1 LKPRNVRQYALS
13 KACLKALEVSTMK
26 TGFLRILIA
35 LAALLA
41 LPGVGHAQNNPS
53 PRELQG
59 LIAAG
64 QDKQALAQ
72 LQNVLAAHPDSAVA
86 WYLSAEAQDA
96 LGHEDAARS
105 ALAKAEKIAP
115 GLPFAN
121 PADAQALQTHLNAG
135 AGDAPS
141 GGGMGSMIF
150 VVGALVVLF
159 LVVRVFLRSRRRVM
173 PGLDGYG
180 RPMGYGPG
188 GQGFAPPGYGQ
199 PGYGG
204 GSGIGGSLIGGL
216 AAGAGFAAGER
227 IIDDL
232 SGNRDGGQGYIDPN
246 FQGGAAPD
254 RDDGLQGDPG
264 WDDNSG
270 GGDGGGFDSGNSW

>member
-1 LKPRNVRQYALS
+1 MNVPR
-13 KACLKALEVSTMK
+13 KCLWALEVSMMA
-26 TGFLRILIA
+26 TGFWRILIVA
-35 LAALLA
+35 AALMTSPGLA
-41 LPGVGHAQNNPS
+41 RAQSTPS

-59 LIAAG
+59 MIAAG
-64 QDKQALAQ
+64 QDSAALDQ
-72 LQNVLAAHPDSAVA
+72 LQSVLAAHPHSAVA

-96 LGHEDAARS
+96 LGHADAARS
-105 ALAKAEKIAP
+105 ALAKAEQIAP
-115 GLPFAN
+115 GLPFAK
-121 PADAQALQTHLNAG
+121 PSDVQALQTHLG
-135 AGDAPS
+135 AGTAPAH
-141 GGGMGSMIF
+141 GGMGSMVF
-150 VVGALVVLF
+150 VIGALVVLF

-173 PGLDGYG
+173 PGFDGYG

-204 GSGIGGSLIGGL
+204 GSGIGGSLLGGL

-232 SGNRDGGQGYIDPN
+232 SGNRDGGYVGPN
-246 FQGGAAPD
+246 FQGGPAPD

-264 WDDNSG
+264 WDDNNG
-270 GGDGGGFDSGNSW
+270 GGDGGGIDSGNGW